1 MTERD
6 WAHGPSFGMVCGE
19 VRDRSS
25 ACQQSIPRGWIVC
38 HLITVSKA
46 VAERSVGLR
55 RWSVRAAGGIGSAN
69 AGMSSDKECEKHSRR
84 KSKGSSARL
93 IRRG

>member
-1 MTERD
+1 MLLCGFGYKVPSGTEIPD
-6 WAHGPSFGMVCGE
+6 I
-19 VRDRSS
+19 S
-25 ACQQSIPRGWIVC
+25 AASIVC
-38 HLITVSKA
+38 HLITVTKA

>member
-1 MTERD
+1 MLL
-6 WAHGPSFGMVCGE
+6 HLSGYKGPSGSEMLGLSVA
-19 VRDRSS
+19 R
-25 ACQQSIPRGWIVC
+25 IVC
-38 HLITVSKA
+38 HLITVTKA

-55 RWSVRAAGGIGSAN
+55 RWSVRTAGGIRSEN

>member
-1 MTERD
+1 MA
-6 WAHGPSFGMVCGE
+6 WHGSGYKGSTDPEMPGIGVVC
-19 VRDRSS
+19 
-25 ACQQSIPRGWIVC
+25 IVC
-38 HLITVSKA
+38 HLTAVAKA

-55 RWSVRAAGGIGSAN
+55 RCPVRGAGGIGSAN
-69 AGMSSDKECEKHSRR
+69 AGMSSDKECEKPSRR

>member
-1 MTERD
+1 MTGR
-6 WAHGPSFGMVCGE
+6 AA
-19 VRDRSS
+19 VRSGYKGLSGSEISDIR
-25 ACQQSIPRGWIVC
+25 AAGIVC
-38 HLITVSKA
+38 HLTIGTKA

-55 RWSVRAAGGIGSAN
+55 RCLVRDAGGIGSAN